1 MSIIWKIDVLRIIS
15 GFTLNFTCE
24 KLKKFFVSKIE
35 KDICILFYDF
45 WNFLFLKFYKFHI
58 SGILISRISGNINAQ
73 HLNEKKAAIK

>member
-1 MSIIWKIDVLRIIS
+1 MSIIWKIDVLRIIN
-15 GFTLNFTCE
+15 GFSLNFTCE

-45 WNFLFLKFYKFHI
+45 WNFLFLKFHI
-58 SGILISRISGNINAQ
+58 SGILISRINGNINVQ